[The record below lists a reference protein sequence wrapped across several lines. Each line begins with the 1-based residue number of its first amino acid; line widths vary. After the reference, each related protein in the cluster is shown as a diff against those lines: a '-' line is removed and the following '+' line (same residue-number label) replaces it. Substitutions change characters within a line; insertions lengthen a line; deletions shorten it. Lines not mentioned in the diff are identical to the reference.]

1 MKKLV
6 ILLAAM
12 LMGAMVLEAAPRKVP
27 TAALKALKSSKNKK
41 AIRTGMVFM
50 DGKFI
55 PAPYTVERY
64 GTALRINGVQV
75 TGPMIAWDEFLKTQ
89 EGAKVVTNT
98 TEIPGEAAGAEPEE
112 PEETYEEDD
121 DDEDP
126 LAALFDDEPK
136 PAKPKA
142 KKAAKKKKAPAGPRQ
157 VTTTKV
163 EFNGEFTLNPA
174 AKKLLGRID
183 DRRTKVDLQLRK
195 GGFYFFG
202 SKYAG
207 TNGDSSIAQRL
218 LKVLPEAMSKAA
230 SGEQLYVEMRQKGM
244 TFLTPDICEDLFAN
258 RADYVKLIELRKK
271 LEADSQFNQLIG
283 R

>member
-126 LAALFDDEPK
+126 LAALFDVFKDSRAYALEFRSAERTLTDEEVGK
-136 PAKPKA
+136 TFQ
-142 KKAAKKKKAPAGPRQ
+142 RI
-157 VTTTKV
+157 V
-163 EFNGEFTLNPA
+163 EA
-174 AKKLLGRID
+174 
-183 DRRTKVDLQLRK
+183 
-195 GGFYFFG
+195 
-202 SKYAG
+202 
-207 TNGDSSIAQRL
+207 
-218 LKVLPEAMSKAA
+218 LK
-230 SGEQLYVEMRQKGM
+230 
-244 TFLTPDICEDLFAN
+244 
-258 RADYVKLIELRKK
+258 EL
-271 LEADSQFNQLIG
+271 S
-283 R
+283 

>member
-6 ILLAAM
+6 ILLAAI
-12 LMGAMVLEAAPRKVP
+12 LMGALVLEAAPRKVP
-27 TAALKALKSSKNKK
+27 NAALKALKSAKNKK
-41 AIRTGMVFM
+41 PIRTGMVFM

-55 PAPYTVERY
+55 AAPYTVERY
-64 GTALRINGVQV
+64 GTALRVNGVQV
-75 TGPMIAWDEFLKTQ
+75 TGPMIAWEEFLKTQ
-89 EGAKVVTNT
+89 EGAKVVTST

-112 PEETYEEDD
+112 PEEEYEDD
-121 DDEDP
+121 DEDDDP

-142 KKAAKKKKAPAGPRQ
+142 KKAKKKKAPAGPRQ

-163 EFNGEFTLNPA
+163 EFNGEFKLNPA

-183 DRRTKVDLQLRK
+183 ERRTKVDLQLRN

-244 TFLTPDICEDLFAN
+244 TFLTPAICEDLFAN

-271 LEADSQFNQLIG
+271 LEADRQFNQLIG